1 MSAEIAMEHH
11 LGLTCDPIGGLV
23 QIPCIERNTMGAI
36 KAITA
41 SQLALQG
48 NPELAKVSLD
58 AVVKTMWETALDMN
72 SKYKETSDGGLATNI
87 PVNLSE
93 C

>member
-1 MSAEIAMEHH
+1 
-11 LGLTCDPIGGLV
+11 
-23 QIPCIERNTMGAI
+23 MGAI

-41 SQLALQG
+41 SQLALQS

-58 AVVKTMWETALDMN
+58 AVVKTMWDTALDMN
-72 SKYKETSDGGLATNI
+72 SKYKETSDGGLAVNI
-87 PVNLSE
+87 PISLPE

>member
-1 MSAEIAMEHH
+1 MEHH

-23 QIPCIERNTMGAI
+23 QIPWIERNTSGVI

-41 SQLALQG
+41 SQLALQR
-48 NPELAKVSLD
+48 NPDKAKVSLD
-58 AVVKTMWETALDMN
+58 AVVNTMWETALDMN

-87 PVNLSE
+87 PLSLPE

>member
-1 MSAEIAMEHH
+1 MAAEIAMEHH

-23 QIPCIERNTMGAI
+23 QIPCIERNTMGAM

-41 SQLALQG
+41 SNLALTG
-48 NPELAKVSLD
+48 NPHD
-58 AVVKTMWETALDMN
+58 AIVGFDLVVKTMWDTAQDMN
-72 SKYKETSDGGLATNI
+72 GKYKETAEGGLAFNL
-87 PVNLSE
+87 PVAFPS